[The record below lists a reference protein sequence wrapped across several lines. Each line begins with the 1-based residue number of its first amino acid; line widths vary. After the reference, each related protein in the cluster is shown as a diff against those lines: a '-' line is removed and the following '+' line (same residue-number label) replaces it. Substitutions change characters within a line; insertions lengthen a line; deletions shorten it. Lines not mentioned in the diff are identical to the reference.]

1 MKDRIEQKPLTDS
14 VFEKLRSEILHGK
27 LKPGDVLR
35 QEEITERLGVSRTPV
50 REAIQR
56 LQMEGLVT
64 LFPRRKA
71 VVSTVTVRRI
81 SEIYDIR
88 AQLEPFA
95 AGLAVGR
102 LSHKQ
107 MQRLSELIHEMEAL
121 DPKTGLEKI
130 LDKNR
135 EFHYIIYSAAEN
147 ETLVA
152 IIDQLWRDI
161 LRLRSLYLLTPHGHV
176 DSTDEHR
183 MILDALTARDPKKVF
198 QLVQIHCE
206 HSKATLL
213 GVDTGVSRARG
224 EVASEMAE
232 TAPEYLRRPHDIE

>member
-27 LKPGDVLR
+27 LKPGELLR
-35 QEEITERLGVSRTPV
+35 QEEITERFGVSRTPV

-64 LFPRRKA
+64 LYPRRKA
-71 VVSTVTVRRI
+71 VVSTVPVRKI

-88 AQLEPFA
+88 ARLEAFA
-95 AGLAVGR
+95 AELAVGR
-102 LSHKQ
+102 LTDKQ
-107 MQRLSELIHEMEAL
+107 LHRLADLIREMEAL
-121 DPKTGLEKI
+121 DPKSELEKI

-152 IIDQLWRDI
+152 MINQLWRDI
-161 LRLRSLYLLTPHGHV
+161 LRLRSQYLLTPHGHI
-176 DSTDEHR
+176 DSTREHR
-183 MILDALTARDPKKVF
+183 MILDALLARDRKKVYL
-198 QLVQIHCE
+198 LVQTHCE
-206 HSKATLL
+206 HSKVTLL
-213 GVDTGVSRARG
+213 GG
-224 EVASEMAE
+224 ESGANSSHEEATSEM
-232 TAPEYLRRPHDIE
+232 PEADRRPA